1 MSYSIQAILAAQ
13 GTFRAELANG
23 NGGIEM
29 IALGST
35 ARKLLG
41 LPFLSLTDE
50 GIEEPPPSDLVC
62 ALVSLLERAATLE
75 CAVGFATFYLSIKFE
90 KNAASVI
97 AGNATA
103 WDLQ

>member
-1 MSYSIQAILAAQ
+1 MSYSIQAILAAR
-13 GTFRAELANG
+13 GTFRTELANG

-29 IALGST
+29 IALGIT

-41 LPFLSLTDE
+41 IPFLSLTDE

-62 ALVSLLERAATLE
+62 ALVSLLET
-75 CAVGFATFYLSIKFE
+75 ATFYLSMKFE
-90 KNAASVI
+90 NNAASVI